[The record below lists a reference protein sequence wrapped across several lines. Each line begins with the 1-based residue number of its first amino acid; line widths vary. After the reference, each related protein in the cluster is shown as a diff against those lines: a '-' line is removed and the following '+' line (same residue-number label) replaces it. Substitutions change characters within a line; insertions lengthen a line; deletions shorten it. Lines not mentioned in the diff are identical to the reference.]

1 MQILLRL
8 LFVALPLLASC
19 AGPRQISRNVDAD
32 EVPITSPPDRVN
44 RAEELVFYALAF
56 LDVKYRYGGT
66 EPDTGW
72 DCSGFVSHV
81 FKNAIGV
88 TLPRTSA
95 AMSERGQSIG
105 RAELQPGDLVF
116 FNTLKR
122 AYSHVGIYIGEN
134 RFVHAPSRGKSVQI
148 SVIDAR
154 YWAQR
159 FDGGRRIVTQILSSK

>member
-8 LFVALPLLASC
+8 LFVALPLVASC
-19 AGPRQISRNVDAD
+19 AGPREISRNVDPNEAS
-32 EVPITSPPDRVN
+32 VTAPPE

-66 EPDTGW
+66 DPESGW

-81 FKNAIGV
+81 FKNAVGV

-95 AMSERGQSIG
+95 AMSERGEPIG
-105 RAELQPGDLVF
+105 RAELRPGDLVF
-116 FNTLKR
+116 FNTLNR

-148 SVIDAR
+148 SAMDAA
-154 YWAQR
+154 YWTQR
-159 FDGGRRIVTQILSSK
+159 FNGGRRIVAEKLSSK

>member
-8 LFVALPLLASC
+8 LLVALPLLASC
-19 AGPRQISRNVDAD
+19 AGPREISRNVDTNEA
-32 EVPITSPPDRVN
+32 PITAPPERAN

-66 EPDTGW
+66 DPQNGW

-81 FKNAIGV
+81 FKNAAGV

-95 AMSERGQSIG
+95 AMSARGEPIG

-122 AYSHVGIYIGEN
+122 AYSHVGIYIGDN

-148 SVIDAR
+148 SAMDSA
-154 YWAQR
+154 YWTQR
-159 FDGGRRIVTQILSSK
+159 FNGGRRIVAEKLSSK